1 MRWGERIDPWI
12 IVWPN
17 RCILEI
23 IILIGVN
30 IVNITTP
37 HLPWEAGGVEMSIIS
52 VCEVSTPGGEE
63 GEDHRGDMCL
73 FTIDDAEYVSL
84 LSVLQRFYWS
94 PVKFKTR
101 SRPSTHVTML
111 WLARMSCPPP
121 PSPWYDCL
129 PRQYDNAAV
138 YWFVVS
144 ATINNNLQYPGSVSM
159 LVWPQPK
166 CIN

>member
-1 MRWGERIDPWI
+1 MHSRNNYPDWSKHSKHNHSTSAMRSRGSRDEYYQCMWGQHSR
-12 IVWPN
+12 
-17 RCILEI
+17 
-23 IILIGVN
+23 
-30 IVNITTP
+30 
-37 HLPWEAGGVEMSIIS
+37 GGG
-52 VCEVSTPGGEE
+52 GGETTE
-63 GEDHRGDMCL
+63 VTCVCL
-73 FTIDDAEYVSL
+73 QLMMLNVCH

-94 PVKFKTR
+94 RVKFKTR

-121 PSPWYDCL
+121 SPWYDCL
-129 PRQYDNAAV
+129 LRQYDNAAV